1 MTNTKF
7 LTRTAASVA
16 LVVLAQL
23 LGKVLPAGAVIAGP
37 FSVTQLVTGSL
48 VNCVLLSAAGI
59 NGVWS
64 GVIVGLISPVLAFFL
79 GIGPAIFAITPLVA
93 LGNAAIVVTARA
105 TNKMNKF
112 VSVVISAA
120 VKCAFLWVSVPALL
134 RLLGAPEK
142 QMQMMSVMFSWPQGV
157 TALIGGLLA
166 LLVLRRYR
174 EQES

>member
-1 MTNTKF
+1 MTDTKF
-7 LTRTAASVA
+7 LARTAASVA

-79 GIGPAIFAITPLVA
+79 GIGPRSSRSRRSSRSET
-93 LGNAAIVVTARA
+93 RR
-105 TNKMNKF
+105 
-112 VSVVISAA
+112 S
-120 VKCAFLWVSVPALL
+120 
-134 RLLGAPEK
+134 
-142 QMQMMSVMFSWPQGV
+142 SWRQKRHRG
-157 TALIGGLLA
+157 
-166 LLVLRRYR
+166 
-174 EQES
+174 